1 MKNEGPQGCKS
12 LFKKKNFKLT
22 ELQYSNQNISIHNLP
37 ALHVGNFVER
47 QTWVDILRVF
57 KNFKFYPNLE
67 P

>member
-1 MKNEGPQGCKS
+1 MKGHRAVN
-12 LFKKKNFKLT
+12 LYKKTKNLSSQSYV
-22 ELQYSNQNISIHNLP
+22 QYSNQNISIHNLP